1 MARESENPLF
11 AHPASGRSGQG
22 PSGGEERGAGRGSPG
37 ASLDRE
43 PLASRMRPR
52 SLDEFIGQ
60 EHIVGPGRLLRRAI
74 QKDQLTSIIF
84 SGPPGTGK
92 TTLARII
99 ANTTRSAFIAL
110 NAVLSGVGELR
121 EAIEK
126 ARRHYE
132 LYSLKTI
139 LFVDEVHRWNRSQQD
154 ALLPWV
160 ENGTVILVG
169 ATTENPFF
177 EVNRALVSRSRVFL
191 LRNLQDDDL
200 LKIAAMTIAD
210 KERGYGGFRVKFE
223 AEALEHLVRSSDGDA
238 RSLLNALELAIE
250 TSVDAWPPDAGAE
263 IEISLETAE
272 ESIQKRVVLY
282 DKDGDYHYDAISAFI
297 KSLRGS
303 DPDAAL
309 YWLARMV
316 YAGEDPAFIFRRMLI
331 SAAEDVGL
339 ADPAAIQ
346 VVSSCAQSFDRIG
359 LPEGQFHLSM
369 AALYL
374 ATCPKS
380 NSTMGYFD
388 ALKAVEEEGAEVPD
402 HLKDAN
408 RDAVGFGHGEGYK
421 YPHAYQDHWVAQQY
435 LPDSIKRSVFYFPGS
450 LGLEGSRKVE
460 VLERREAQLSLLAAE
475 LSEEGPGAKS
485 PLSVWSKEGERR
497 KNWMARAEGTASR
510 RLRLARNFLFDTLVC
525 GRSDSILLIDP
536 RKGFYALEA
545 ARRAP
550 EGTVAV
556 LLEDAAA
563 QAQVEKLTADMPELH
578 RPLSAHRHDS
588 ALQGNADSW
597 TERAFGFSGFDRVV
611 VCEPLSSFA
620 GSGEGPG
627 DPDYWAPIEAALAA
641 SRKQGN
647 TRVAFFDIHSAASSR
662 LSELLKLNGPG
673 GAALG
678 PEPETDR
685 LIAALEAF
693 EKKRGGGPA
702 LAPGARSGT
711 RPGAFEN
718 PKTLLGFFSGHLKKA
733 GIKGAPSLR
742 FERLSYERDLGE
754 TDIEAW
760 LSAESGYGAA
770 LRAELGE
777 KAAASLKKLL
787 YGKAGNLQWPLFVSI
802 VSA

>member
-11 AHPASGRSGQG
+11 AARQEGSGT
-22 PSGGEERGAGRGSPG
+22 AGS
-37 ASLDRE
+37 SSRE

-52 SLDEFIGQ
+52 TLDEFIGQ

-74 QKDQLTSIIF
+74 QKDQLSSIIL

-132 LYSLKTI
+132 LYSLRTI
-139 LFVDEVHRWNRSQQD
+139 LFVDEVHRWNKSQQD

-160 ENGTVILVG
+160 ENGTVVLIG

-191 LRNLQDDDL
+191 LRNLADEDL
-200 LKIAAMTIAD
+200 ATIAAMTIAD
-210 KERGYGGFRVKFE
+210 KERGYGLYSVTFE
-223 AEALEHLVRSSDGDA
+223 EGALAHLVHTADGDA

-250 TSVDAWPPDAGAE
+250 TSVEAWPPEPGAQ
-263 IEISLETAE
+263 IEVSLDTAE

-316 YAGEDPAFIFRRMLI
+316 YAGEDPSFIFRRMFI

-339 ADPAAIQ
+339 ADPGAVQ
-346 VVSSCAQSFDRIG
+346 VVSSCAQAFDRIG
-359 LPEGQFHLSM
+359 LPEGQYHLSL

-408 RDAVGFGHGEGYK
+408 RDSVGFGHGEGYK
-421 YPHAYQDHWVAQQY
+421 YPHAYKDHWVAQQY
-435 LPDSIKRSVFYFPGS
+435 LPESLKRSVFYFPGAM
-450 LGLEGSRKVE
+450 GFEGNRKAE
-460 VLERREAQLSLLAAE
+460 VLERREAQLSLLADD
-475 LSEEGPGAKS
+475 LGEGVGLKKAG
-485 PLSVWSKEGERR
+485 LSVWSKEGERR
-497 KNWMARAEGTASR
+497 SKWISRAEGAASL
-510 RLRLARNFLFDTLVC
+510 RLRLARNRLFDILAC
-525 GRSDSILLIDP
+525 GRSESILVLDP

-545 ARRAP
+545 SRRAP
-550 EGTVAV
+550 EGTIAS
-556 LLEDAAA
+556 LLE
-563 QAQVEKLTADMPELH
+563 
-578 RPLSAHRHDS
+578 
-588 ALQGNADSW
+588 
-597 TERAFGFSGFDRVV
+597 
-611 VCEPLSSFA
+611 
-620 GSGEGPG
+620 
-627 DPDYWAPIEAALAA
+627 
-641 SRKQGN
+641 
-647 TRVAFFDIHSAASSR
+647 
-662 LSELLKLNGPG
+662 
-673 GAALG
+673 
-678 PEPETDR
+678 
-685 LIAALEAF
+685 
-693 EKKRGGGPA
+693 KRGSQSPA
-702 LAPGARSGT
+702 
-711 RPGAFEN
+711 
-718 PKTLLGFFSGHLKKA
+718 
-733 GIKGAPSLR
+733 
-742 FERLSYERDLGE
+742 
-754 TDIEAW
+754 
-760 LSAESGYGAA
+760 
-770 LRAELGE
+770 
-777 KAAASLKKLL
+777 
-787 YGKAGNLQWPLFVSI
+787 
-802 VSA
+802 